1 MNDIKVS
8 VIIPIYN
15 GEKFLD
21 KTLLCLCKQTL
32 KEIEFILVN
41 DASTD
46 KSFDIMTKFK
56 AEFPDKFV
64 LLNNETNKGP
74 GGARN
79 FGLSVARG
87 EYIGF
92 VDSDDIVKPKM
103 FELLYNKAKE
113 KNSDVVMCAYFNE
126 KTDKVIFIDT
136 HKFENGL
143 TLDARANLIIYNGF
157 VWCCIFKKEFL
168 NTLNMFFREK
178 IHIYEDIDFLLE
190 VHSKAETVDFVNK
203 ALYRYKNTE
212 GSLSK
217 PSDKNQT
224 ATESERMMDELFKSI
239 LDRCR
244 DSKHFEEIREAIEYK
259 ILEKSVSHL
268 LFIIKNGKLSYKIIS
283 RLNKLLKKYIEDYSQ
298 NPYKNNYTKYL
309 GVKTIKGEI
318 IKAYDM
324 DSRKFYDNIIKL
336 EIVVK

>member
-79 FGLSVARG
+79 LGLSVARG

-92 VDSDDIVKPKM
+92 VDSDDTVKPKM

-113 KNSDVVMCAYFNE
+113 KNSDVVMCAYFDE
-126 KTDKVIFIDT
+126 KADKVKFIDT
-136 HKFENGL
+136 NKLKDGL
-143 TLDARANLIIYNGF
+143 TVEARITLIMYTGF
-157 VWCCIFKKEFL
+157 ICCCIFKKEFL
-168 NTLNMFFREK
+168 FSLNMFFREK
-178 IHIYEDIDFLLE
+178 VYLYEDIDFILE
-190 VHSKAETVDFVNK
+190 VHSKAKTVDFVNK
-203 ALYRYKNTE
+203 ALYRYNNTE
-212 GSLSK
+212 GSLTKFSGKNWKTSK
-217 PSDKNQT
+217 L
-224 ATESERMMDELFKSI
+224 ECVIDELFKSV
-239 LDRCR
+239 LDRCGSSIYF
-244 DSKHFEEIREAIEYK
+244 DEIKEAIEYNLLK
-259 ILEKSVSHL
+259 AGEIL
-268 LFIIKNGKLSYKIIS
+268 LFIIIKNGEFSYKSVS
-283 RLNKLLKKYIEDYSQ
+283 RLNKLLKRYIEDYSQ
-298 NPYKNNYTKYL
+298 NQYIYTYTKY
-309 GVKTIKGEI
+309 GGKNTKAEI

-324 DSRKFYDNIIKL
+324 DSRKFYDNIKKL
-336 EIVVK
+336 EIAVK